1 MTNTLST
8 APTRLQMKAHRVRGL
23 MERMQRLQQSM
34 DLARS
39 QMHAAVRSLTSEE
52 VAEWNDTLK
61 DVPQLLE
68 CAVRGG
74 GSEICVSEQSIGD
87 FLA

>member
-1 MTNTLST
+1 MANASPISRIHL
-8 APTRLQMKAHRVRGL
+8 KAHRVRGL

-39 QMHAAVRSLTSEE
+39 QMQSAVRSLTPEE
-52 VAEWNDTLK
+52 AQEWNATMDN
-61 DVPQLLE
+61 VPKLVE
-68 CAVRGG
+68 HAAMGG
-74 GSEICVSEQSIGD
+74 GSLIAVCERSIGD